1 MSGIAT
7 AVVASAVIG
16 GAVASNSSRRA
27 ADAQRDAAS
36 LANRTELDQFHQN
49 REDMQP
55 WREAGAGALGQ
66 LTAGMQSDGDYM
78 QDFTL
83 GDFIRDPGYDFRLQQ
98 GQQALDRSAAARGGA
113 LSGAAIKGSLRYGQD
128 YASNEFQNAYNRFN
142 NDRTQ
147 RFNRLASIAGIGQ
160 TTTRDVAQMGSQTA
174 SNVANNIIG
183 AGNAQAS
190 SYVGQGNAIN
200 GVTNTLGNFAMNR
213 YYLSQMPGGGQGPS
227 GGVQGQ
233 QAGSTL
239 WDGAGGGPVYG

>member
-16 GAVASNSSRRA
+16 GVVASNSASKA
-27 ADAQRDAAS
+27 AKAQENA
-36 LANRTELDQFHQN
+36 ANRASQTELEQYYQN

-66 LTAGMQSDGDYM
+66 LTAGTQPGGDYM
-78 QDFTL
+78 RDFTL
-83 GDFIRDPGYDFRLQQ
+83 ADFTRDPGYDFRMQQ

-113 LSGAAIKGSLRYGQD
+113 LGGAAIKGSLRYGQD

-160 TTTRDVAQMGSQTA
+160 TATRDVAQMGSQTA

-190 SYVGQGNAIN
+190 SYVGQGNAIS
-200 GVTNTLGNFAMNR
+200 GVANTLGNFAMNK
-213 YYLSQMPGGGQGPS
+213 YYLSQMPGGASTMPTTPGY
-227 GGVQGQ
+227 GGG
-233 QAGSTL
+233 TL